1 MVAAIWFSILLGADG
16 FVISLGL
23 GPLVA
28 GRKRY
33 TAAAAFGVCDGAA
46 IVIAPHLGSP
56 LASAMSSWADRAL
69 PMLLIA
75 YAVYVAILTLNS
87 RALAGGRAGWLLLPI
102 ASSIDNLAAGPL
114 SGSTVPLG
122 AVALMSAFISAAMS
136 LLAFATTDALQKS
149 VRLAPERLAAAALL
163 VAAALQISFV

>member
-1 MVAAIWFSILLGADG
+1 MIAAIWISVLLGADS

-46 IVIAPHLGSP
+46 IMIAPHLGTP
-56 LASAMSSWADRAL
+56 LASALSALADCAL
-69 PMLLIA
+69 PLLLIA

-87 RALAGGRAGWLLLPI
+87 RALSAGRAGWLLLPI
-102 ASSIDNLAAGPL
+102 AASIDNLAAGPL
-114 SGSTVPLG
+114 SGSTVVLG

-136 LLAFATTDALQKS
+136 LMAFATADALQSS
-149 VRLAPERLAAAALL
+149 VRLAPERLAAAGLL
-163 VAAALQISFV
+163 AAAALQMS